1 MLKDKALP
9 ELFGVPALLCMSVVE
24 SSLSAAP
31 AASEEQACYHC
42 GLPVPPDIDC
52 HVCIDGVDQPM
63 CCLGCEA
70 VASAIVDNGLTDYY
84 RHRDAMPEPVREA
97 LPAELQ
103 DLGLFDHPEY
113 QQDFVQP
120 VGEHEREASLLLE
133 GITCSACVWL
143 NERHVAAQ
151 PGVSLMEVNYTT
163 RRARVRWDTRV
174 TQLSAILAAIQSI
187 GYRAYPFDA
196 ERVEQVAH
204 RERRS
209 MLWRVA
215 VAGLGMM
222 QVMMYAYPAY
232 IAGEGGLDR
241 DADLLM
247 RWASLILTVP
257 VVLYSAAP
265 FFTRAWRD
273 IRLRALG
280 MDVPVALGVG
290 SAFLASVWA
299 TLTDGPEV
307 YFESVTMFVFLLLC
321 GRYLEMLARQKAVRG
336 VEELGKVLPAFAERL
351 DADGQGERV
360 PVSQLAA
367 GERVRVRPGE
377 VIPVDGRVLE
387 GSSGANEALLTG
399 ESRPVPKEAGAEV
412 IGGSINIS
420 SPLVIA
426 VSKVGEAT
434 RLAAIRRLID
444 RASGE
449 RPGLALLA
457 DRVARVFIVAL
468 LVASV
473 LTLVIWQFIDPDRAL
488 WIFVSVLVVACPC
501 ALSLATP
508 TALTVATDT
517 LARMGVLV
525 TRGHAIEGLATAN
538 RFVFDKTGTLTHGR
552 MRLVEV
558 HVVQGDERAACEL
571 AAALEQGSE
580 HAIAAAFLHE
590 HGERKLPDLT
600 RLQAVTGQGVEGVYE
615 GRRVRLGRPSFV
627 AELAGE
633 APKLPDAGGGT
644 VVGLG
649 DEAGWK
655 AFFVLADVPREDAA
669 VLTERLARDGVPMAI
684 ISGDASDAVD
694 AVAQRLG
701 IDETHAGMTPED
713 KQKKV
718 AELQQQTGTV
728 VAMIGDG
735 VNDAP
740 VLAQA
745 HVSIA
750 MGGGTELA
758 RNQADIVL
766 LSERLDRLSDGI
778 TLTRRTLRVV
788 RQNLWWSFAYNFT
801 SVPLAMAGLVTPWM
815 AGLGMALSSL
825 LVVLNA
831 LRLQRYDKLRP

>member
-1 MLKDKALP
+1 
-9 ELFGVPALLCMSVVE
+9 MSVAE
-24 SSLSAAP
+24 SSPSAVP
-31 AASEEQACYHC
+31 AASEKQACYHC
-42 GLPVPPDIDC
+42 GLPVPPDVEC
-52 HVCIDGVDQPM
+52 HVRIDAVDQPM

-70 VASAIVDNGLTDYY
+70 VASAIVANGLTDYY

-120 VGEHEREASLLLE
+120 VGEHEREAALLLE

-163 RRARVRWDTRV
+163 RRARVRWDTRT
-174 TQLSAILAAIQSI
+174 TQLSAILGAIQSI

-336 VEELGKVLPAFAERL
+336 VEELGKVLPSFAERL
-351 DADGQGERV
+351 DADGQGERI
-360 PVSQLAA
+360 PVSQLTP

-399 ESRPVPKEAGAEV
+399 ESRPVPKEVGAEV

-449 RPGLALLA
+449 RPALATLA

-468 LVASV
+468 LVASI

-538 RFVFDKTGTLTHGR
+538 HFVFDKTGTLTHGD
-552 MRLVEV
+552 MRLVGV
-558 HVVQGDERAACEL
+558 HAVDNDEQGARDL

-580 HAIAAAFLHE
+580 HAIAAALLR
-590 HGERKLPDLT
+590 GVDGRNLPMLT
-600 RLQAVTGQGVEGVYE
+600 KLQAVTGQGVEGLHD
-615 GRRVRLGRPSFV
+615 GLRVRLGRPDFV
-627 AELAGE
+627 AELTGE
-633 APKLPDAGGGT
+633 APRLPDAGGGT

-649 DEAGWK
+649 SEAGWK
-655 AFFVLADVPREDAA
+655 AFFVLADALREDAA
-669 VLTERLARDGVPMAI
+669 VLTGRLASEGVPMAI
-684 ISGDASDAVD
+684 ISGDAPEAVD

-701 IDETHAGMTPED
+701 IVETHAGMTPEG
-713 KQKKV
+713 KQERV
-718 AELQQQTGTV
+718 AELQQQAGAV

-745 HVSIA
+745 QVSIA

-778 TLTRRTLRVV
+778 MLTRRTLRVV

-831 LRLQRYDKLRP
+831 LRLQRYDKLCP